1 MRYHS
6 RAVKYCFACETPFDA
21 PDWRCPACGAQ
32 PREVE
37 GFLQVPVI
45 TDTMNA
51 FPADAH
57 DALDLQQE
65 RSFWFRERNALILDL
80 LAQYFPRTQTVL
92 EAGCG
97 TGFVLSGIRAAYP
110 AMRCVG
116 GELFLSGLRAAKR
129 RLGSQVLLLQMDAR
143 RIPFREEFDIVAAF
157 DVLEHIED
165 DRAAL
170 AEIFRAVKP
179 GGGILLSVP
188 QHPFL
193 WSRADEIA
201 CHKRRYR
208 RSELAA
214 KARDA
219 GFDVLFQTS
228 FVSTLLP
235 AFILQRLL
243 EALNRNTASGTGL
256 TPPAPINA
264 LLGAALAA
272 ERFLIRHGLRLPVG
286 SSRFIVARRPS

>member
-1 MRYHS
+1 
-6 RAVKYCFACETPFDA
+6 VKYCFACETPFDV
-21 PDWRCPACGAQ
+21 PGWHCPACGTQ

-37 GFLQVPVI
+37 GFLQISVI
-45 TDTMNA
+45 TDATNS

-57 DALDLQQE
+57 VTLDLQQE

-80 LAQYFPRTQTVL
+80 LARYFPRARKVL

-97 TGFVLSGIRAAYP
+97 TGFVLSGIRATNP

-129 RLGSQVLLLQMDAR
+129 RLGSEVLLLQMDAR
-143 RIPFREEFDIVAAF
+143 RIPFREEFDVVAAF

-170 AEIFRAVKP
+170 AEIFQAVRP

-193 WSRADEIA
+193 WSRADDIA

-214 KARDA
+214 KAREA
-219 GFDVLFQTS
+219 GFEVLFQTS

-243 EALNRNTASGTGL
+243 ESLNRDAISGAGL

-264 LLGAALAA
+264 LLGAALAG
-272 ERFLIRHGLRLPVG
+272 ERFLIRHGLGLPVG
-286 SSRFIVARRPS
+286 SSRFLVARRPA